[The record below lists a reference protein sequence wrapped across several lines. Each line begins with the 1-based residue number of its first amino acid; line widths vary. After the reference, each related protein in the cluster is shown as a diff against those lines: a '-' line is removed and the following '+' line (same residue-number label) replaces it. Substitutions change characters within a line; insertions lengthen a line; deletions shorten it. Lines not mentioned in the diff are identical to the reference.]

1 MTIVM
6 SYLCYK
12 NVNKVNIFKYML
24 KINFIDFI
32 FEFPDK
38 PLLKLLLYHF
48 DEGNV
53 IVCFPVS
60 FVFI

>member
-1 MTIVM
+1 MTIVIVI
-6 SYLCYK
+6 YVIKYA
-12 NVNKVNIFKYML
+12 NKVNIFKYML

-32 FEFPDK
+32 FGTDK

-48 DEGNV
+48 DEGMV
-53 IVCFPVS
+53 IVCVAVS